1 MTGGY
6 RRFIS
11 YYFVRDKSRA
21 AGYSDSEYRIMTT
34 HQHTLKE
41 RVSVSGVG
49 LHTGNLSTITFCP
62 APENYGYRFVRVD
75 LPGAPEIPALADY
88 VTDIARGTTL
98 TYNDARVHTV
108 EHVLAA
114 LSGLQIDNCRI
125 ELDANEPPV
134 ADGSA
139 LPFAEKIIASGI
151 AEQQAPRNF
160 IVIDQTVRYTDE
172 RRGVDIVALP
182 NDDYRITVMV
192 DYNNPALGSQH
203 SGIFNLEKE
212 FMSEFAPARTFCF
225 LSEVE
230 MLHKQGLIKGGSI
243 NNAVVILDRDMTQDD
258 LTAMLRGIGFTDDVL
273 LGSNGILNNNR
284 LRFRNEPARHKL
296 LDMLGDLSLVG
307 APMKAQILAARPG
320 HAANIEFAKKI
331 RQIAATKKTAIQPAA
346 KPVQPTAV
354 KPVLDINAIM
364 RVMPH
369 RYPFLLVDRI
379 TELDAEAG
387 RIVGLKNVT
396 FNEPFFVG
404 HFPVRPIMPG
414 VLIIEAM
421 AQTGGLLL
429 LGAGEQLENK
439 LVLFVAIN
447 NAKFRRPV
455 APGDQL
461 VMDVIMTGRRFNT
474 FSLKARGFVD
484 GQLAA
489 EADLTAAIVDADK

>member
-1 MTGGY
+1 MTVTQ
-6 RRFIS
+6 R
-11 YYFVRDKSRA
+11 
-21 AGYSDSEYRIMTT
+21 
-34 HQHTLKE
+34 TLKE
-41 RVSVSGVG
+41 KVSLSGVG

-62 APENYGYRFVRVD
+62 APENHGYSFARVD
-75 LPGAPEIPALADY
+75 MEGAPEIPAIADY

-98 TYNDARVHTV
+98 TYNNARVHTV

-139 LPFAEKIIASGI
+139 FPFAERILAVGL
-151 AEQQAPRNF
+151 AEQKAPRNY

-172 RRGVDIVALP
+172 ARGIDIVALP

-212 FMSEFAPARTFCF
+212 FMTEFAPARTFCF
-225 LSEVE
+225 LTEVE

-243 NNAVVILDRDMTQDD
+243 NNAVVIVDRDMTQEE
-258 LTAMLRGIGFTDDVL
+258 LTTMLRGIGFTDEVVL
-273 LGSNGILNNNR
+273 GTNGILNNNN
-284 LRFRNEPARHKL
+284 LRYRNEPARHKL

-307 APMKAQILAARPG
+307 SPLKAQILAARPG

-331 RQIAATKKTAIQPAA
+331 RRMVEQRKATQ
-346 KPVQPTAV
+346 TAV
-354 KPVLDINAIM
+354 IAPVPPPVAVVRKTVLDINAIM

-379 TELDAEAG
+379 TELDAATG
-387 RIVGLKNVT
+387 HITGIKNVT
-396 FNEPFFVG
+396 FNEPFFMG

-429 LGAGEQLENK
+429 LGAGEALENK

-455 APGDQL
+455 VPGDQL
-461 VMDVIMTGRRFNT
+461 VMEVVMTGRRFNT
-474 FSLKARGFVD
+474 FSLKAKGFVD
-484 GQLAA
+484 GQLVA

>member
-1 MTGGY
+1 MTNQ
-6 RRFIS
+6 
-11 YYFVRDKSRA
+11 
-21 AGYSDSEYRIMTT
+21 
-34 HQHTLKE
+34 QHTLKE
-41 RVSVSGVG
+41 SASISGVG

-62 APENYGYRFVRVD
+62 APENYGFRFVRTD
-75 LPGAPEIPALADY
+75 LPGRPEIPALADY
-88 VTDIARGTTL
+88 VTDISRGTTL
-98 TYNDARVHTV
+98 TCNDARVHTV
-108 EHVLAA
+108 EHILAA

-139 LPFAEKIIASGI
+139 LPFAEKILAAGL
-151 AEQQAPRNF
+151 ERQQAPRNF

-172 RRGVDIVALP
+172 QRGVDIVALP
-182 NDDYRITVMV
+182 NEDYRITVMV

-212 FMSEFAPARTFCF
+212 FMTEFAPARTFCF

-243 NNAVVILDRDMTQDD
+243 NNAVVILDRDITQNE
-258 LTAMLRGIGFTDDVL
+258 LTSMLHGIGFTDKIT
-273 LGSNGILNNNR
+273 LGSNGILNNNH
-284 LRFRNEPARHKL
+284 LRFKNEPARHKL

-307 APMKAQILAARPG
+307 APMKAQVLAARPG

-331 RQIAATKKTAIQPAA
+331 RRIVAAKKTIVQAPAKSPPQTVA
-346 KPVQPTAV
+346 S

-364 RVMPH
+364 RAMPH

-379 TELDAEAG
+379 VEFDSEAG
-387 RIVGLKNVT
+387 HIVGLKNVT
-396 FNEPFFVG
+396 LNEPFFMG
-404 HFPVRPIMPG
+404 HFPAKPIMPG

-429 LGAGEQLENK
+429 LGAGEPLENK
-439 LVLFVAIN
+439 LALFVAIN
-447 NAKFRRPV
+447 NAKFRRQV
-455 APGDQL
+455 VPGDQL
-461 VMDVIMTGRRFNT
+461 IMDITMTSKRFNT
-474 FSLKARGFVD
+474 FSLKARGYVD
-484 GQLAA
+484 GQIAA